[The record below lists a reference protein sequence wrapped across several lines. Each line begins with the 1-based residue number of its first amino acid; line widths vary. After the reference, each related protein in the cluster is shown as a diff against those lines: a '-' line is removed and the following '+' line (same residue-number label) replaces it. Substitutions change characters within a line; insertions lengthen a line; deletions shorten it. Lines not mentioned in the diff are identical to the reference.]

1 MFSFIKNTLF
11 RGMVILIPAVLIFVT
26 IRELVELMI
35 QFATPIADLFP
46 PDFILEGDP
55 LWLIALLLIL
65 ATAFLLGLIW
75 SMGPSRR
82 AAEWVESRTLDYLP
96 MYRMMKS
103 LVAAFL
109 DLDDE
114 ESFKPACLRGDDG
127 SLEPVYV
134 IEEHG
139 DDMLVI
145 MQPWT
150 PTPFAGSVKVVPRD
164 KVDLVLVTLDE
175 FSLALT
181 HFGIG
186 LSDNLK
192 KGSQGAVD

>member
-114 ESFKPACLRGDDG
+114 DSFKPACLRGDDG

-134 IEEHG
+134 IEEHR

-164 KVDLVLVTLDE
+164 KVELVPVTLDE

-181 HFGIG
+181 HFGVG
-186 LSDNLK
+186 LSENLK
-192 KGSQGAVD
+192 KGSERAAD